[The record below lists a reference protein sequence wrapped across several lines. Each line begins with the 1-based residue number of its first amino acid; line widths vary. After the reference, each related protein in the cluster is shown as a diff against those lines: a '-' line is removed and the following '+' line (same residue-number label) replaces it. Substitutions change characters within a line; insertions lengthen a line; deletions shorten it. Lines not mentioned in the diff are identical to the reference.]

1 MKLFIRMTD
10 EYCTFYKDFKQT
22 AIQDYIT
29 QKYSNFKRNT
39 KIQCTHWGHL
49 IALTAMT
56 LK

>member
-22 AIQDYIT
+22 AIQEYIT